1 LLRPPGFIAR
11 PARPR
16 PAHPAHA
23 FWPAA
28 SLLAVCLSAAS
39 LTAACGTGAAAPRP
53 GAHRLEKTHLNV
65 LAQQVVDDA
74 PFWIALRDGFFRAAG
89 LSMTVKPLAKT
100 PLGIQALKTGQAD
113 VLVGG
118 NFPTMLEDD
127 ASGVLKVRILVEGYQ
142 GGPDVMDVLTLPD
155 SHITDAAG
163 LAHRS
168 VAVNLTNGIQTLT
181 LNRVLSAE
189 GVNAATVDYKV
200 IPFPAMAA
208 ALKNHQVD
216 AIDVLEPFL
225 TQAELS
231 DGAFPVVDQL
241 TGPTEALPIS
251 GTFTTD
257 AFVRR
262 YPRTAAAFQRAML
275 KAQALADVNRAVVE
289 TVLPTYIATVT
300 PAVAALINLGTY
312 PTVLDPVPLQ
322 RVADLLFGSHLLTH
336 PLNVA
341 SLLFR

>member
-1 LLRPPGFIAR
+1 MLRPPGFIAR
-11 PARPR
+11 PARSR

-28 SLLAVCLSAAS
+28 CLVAASLSAAS
-39 LTAACGTGAAAPRP
+39 LTAACGSGPAAPP
-53 GAHRLEKTHLNV
+53 SGTPRLEKTHLNV

-100 PLGIQALKTGQAD
+100 PLGVQALKAGQAD

-127 ASGVLKVRILVEGYQ
+127 ASSVLRVRILVEGYQ
-142 GGPDVMDVLTLPD
+142 GGPNVMDVLTLPD
-155 SHITDAAG
+155 SRITGAAG
-163 LAHRS
+163 LAHKS
-168 VAVNLTNGIQTLT
+168 VAVNLANGIQTLT
-181 LNRVLSAE
+181 LNRVLSAD
-189 GVNAATVDYKV
+189 GVDPATVDYKV
-200 IPFPAMAA
+200 VPFPAMAA
-208 ALKNHQVD
+208 ALKTHQVD

-225 TQAELS
+225 TQAELA

-251 GTFTTD
+251 GTFTTE

-275 KAQALADVNRAVVE
+275 KAQALADVNRAAVE
-289 TVLPTYIATVT
+289 KVLPTYIRTVT
-300 PAVAALINLGTY
+300 PAVAALISLGRY

-322 RVADLLFGSHLLTH
+322 RVADLLFASHLLAR

-341 SLLFR
+341 PLLFR

>member
-11 PARPR
+11 QARLR
-16 PAHPAHA
+16 QAHPVHA

-28 SLLAVCLSAAS
+28 CLWLACLSAAS
-39 LTAACGTGAAAPRP
+39 LTAACGTGTAGPPPRAP
-53 GAHRLEKTHLNV
+53 RLEKTHLNV

-100 PLGIQALKTGQAD
+100 PLGIQALRTGQAD

-127 ASGVLKVRILVEGYQ
+127 ASGVLRIRILVVGYQ
-142 GGPDVMDVLTLPD
+142 GGPNVMDVLTLPD

-189 GVNAATVDYKV
+189 GVNPATVDYKV

-208 ALKNHQVD
+208 ALRDHQVD

-251 GTFTTD
+251 GTFTTE

-275 KAQALADVNRAVVE
+275 RAQALADVNRAAVE
-289 TVLPTYIATVT
+289 KVLPTYIRTVT
-300 PAVAALINLGTY
+300 PAVAALISLGTY

-322 RVADLLFGSHLLTH
+322 RVADLLVASRLLAH
-336 PLNVA
+336 PVNVA
-341 SLLFR
+341 SMLFM

>member
-1 LLRPPGFIAR
+1 MLRPPGFIAR
-11 PARPR
+11 RARPR

-28 SLLAVCLSAAS
+28 SLLAACLSAAS
-39 LTAACGTGAAAPRP
+39 LTAACGTGAAGPRP

-74 PFWIALRDGFFRAAG
+74 PFWIALRDGFFGAAG
-89 LSMTVKPLAKT
+89 LSVTVKPLAKT
-100 PLGIQALKTGQAD
+100 PLGIQALKTGLAD

-127 ASGVLKVRILVEGYQ
+127 ASG
-142 GGPDVMDVLTLPD
+142 M
-155 SHITDAAG
+155 
-163 LAHRS
+163 
-168 VAVNLTNGIQTLT
+168 
-181 LNRVLSAE
+181 
-189 GVNAATVDYKV
+189 
-200 IPFPAMAA
+200 
-208 ALKNHQVD
+208 
-216 AIDVLEPFL
+216 LEPFL

-262 YPRTAAAFQRAML
+262 YPGTAAAFQRAML
-275 KAQALADVNRAVVE
+275 RAQDLADVNRDVVE
-289 TVLPTYIATVT
+289 KVLPTYVRTVT
-300 PAVAALINLGTY
+300 PNVAALVHLGTY
-312 PTVLDPVPLQ
+312 PTGLDPVPLQ
-322 RVADLLFGSHLLTH
+322 RVADLLFASHLLAR

-341 SLLFR
+341 PLLFR

>member
-1 LLRPPGFIAR
+1 L
-11 PARPR
+11 
-16 PAHPAHA
+16 
-23 FWPAA
+23 AA
-28 SLLAVCLSAAS
+28 CLSVAS
-39 LTAACGTGAAAPRP
+39 LTAACGTGAAGPRP
-53 GAHRLEKTHLNV
+53 GAHRLEKTRLNV
-65 LAQQVVDDA
+65 LTQQVVDDA

-100 PLGIQALKTGQAD
+100 PRGIQALKTGQAD

-127 ASGVLKVRILVEGYQ
+127 ASGVLKV
-142 GGPDVMDVLTLPD
+142 
-155 SHITDAAG
+155 
-163 LAHRS
+163 
-168 VAVNLTNGIQTLT
+168 
-181 LNRVLSAE
+181 
-189 GVNAATVDYKV
+189 
-200 IPFPAMAA
+200 
-208 ALKNHQVD
+208 HQVD

-275 KAQALADVNRAVVE
+275 KAQALADANRAVVE
-289 TVLPTYIATVT
+289 TVLPTSMSRHCCSGDPLSGYGAVSCDERQEHTGAFWAKTVPADQAPRSFQRGKLAGQASVADYRTKPRSVMIAS
-300 PAVAALINLGTY
+300 PNPFCAA
-312 PTVLDPVPLQ
+312 
-322 RVADLLFGSHLLTH
+322 RVAHSSPVLLRPPRGRRTDAVRLSDMA
-336 PLNVA
+336 A
-341 SLLFR
+341 STCSKASNRREVRAQCAYEG